1 MSSVK
6 LTLKLEKFDF
16 SFKQGQTIHNLQIAT
31 FWDVYILYIYP
42 FSPPYV
48 YIYMYKE
55 REREREGEKE
65 RET

>member
-31 FWDVYILYIYP
+31 FWDVYIYIPLARPMYIY
-42 FSPPYV
+42 
-48 YIYMYKE
+48 ICIKRE
-55 REREREGEKE
+55 RERERKRE
-65 RET
+65 RHN